1 MKPIYDNISF
11 DCSKSLT
18 KAFSTS
24 FSWSSRLLPM
34 DQRMAIYSI
43 YGFVRVADE
52 IVDTYHDYPQKELL
66 SKFESDLNDALRIG
80 ISTNPI
86 LNSFQGTVKKYNIER
101 PLIDAFMKSMRLDL
115 EKKNYKTEEEYKEY
129 IYGSA
134 DVVGLMCL
142 NVFVNGDKVQY
153 DKLKDSAMKL
163 GSAFQKVNF
172 LRDLKNDMEI
182 LERSYFPHIDF
193 AHLNK
198 ETKKEIVQEIRH
210 DFDEAFIGIRQLPDA
225 SRLAVYVA
233 YVYYKKLLQV
243 IKRKRPEMIMQSRIR
258 VSNAI
263 KMWLLFKSYLRYK
276 AGLLKRYDY

>member
-1 MKPIYDNISF
+1 MKAIFDNISF
-11 DCSKSLT
+11 DCSKQLT

-24 FSWSSRLLPM
+24 FSFSSRLLAPQ
-34 DQRMAIYSI
+34 QRQAIYAI

-52 IVDTYHDYPQKELL
+52 IVDTYHDYPQEKLL
-66 SKFESDLNDALRIG
+66 DRFERDLNEALETR

-86 LNSFQGTVKKYNIER
+86 LNAFQDTVYKYHIER
-101 PLIDAFMKSMRLDL
+101 EKIDTFLRSMRMDL
-115 EKKNYKTEEEYKEY
+115 EKKEYKTREEYQEY

-142 NVFVNGDKVQY
+142 RVFVEGDDGQY
-153 DKLKDSAMKL
+153 NKLKRSAMKL

-193 AHLNK
+193 KHLTR
-198 ETKKEIVQEIRH
+198 EVKKEIVAEIVA
-210 DFDEAFIGIRQLPDA
+210 DFDEAFFGIRQLPNS

-233 YVYYKKLLQV
+233 YVYYKKLLR
-243 IKRKRPEMIMQSRIR
+243 IIRRKRPEQILRTRIR
-258 VSNAI
+258 VGNAV

-276 AGLLKRYDY
+276 AGLLKRYD

>member
-1 MKPIYDNISF
+1 MKAIYDHISF
-11 DCSKSLT
+11 DCSKQLT

-24 FSWSSRLLPM
+24 FSFSSRLLAPQ
-34 DQRMAIYSI
+34 QRQAIYAI

-52 IVDTYHDYPQKELL
+52 IVDTYHDYPQEKLL
-66 SKFESDLNDALRIG
+66 KRFVRDLNEALETR

-86 LNSFQGTVKKYNIER
+86 LNAFQDTVYKYGLDREM
-101 PLIDAFMKSMRLDL
+101 IDAFLKSMRLDL
-115 EKKNYKTEEEYKEY
+115 EKKNYNTREEYQEY

-142 NVFVNGDKVQY
+142 RVFVEGDDEQY
-153 DKLKDSAMKL
+153 RKLKDSAMKL

-193 AHLNK
+193 KQLTS
-198 ETKKEIVQEIRH
+198 ETKKEIVDEIVA
-210 DFDEAFIGIRQLPDA
+210 DFDEAFLGIRKLPDS

-233 YVYYKKLLQV
+233 YVYYKKLLRV
-243 IKRKRPEMIMQSRIR
+243 IRRKRPEQILQTRIR
-258 VSNAI
+258 VSNAV

-276 AGLLKRYDY
+276 AGLLKRYD

>member
-1 MKPIYDNISF
+1 MKAIFDNISF
-11 DCSKSLT
+11 DCSRTLT

-24 FSWSSRLLPM
+24 FSFSSRLLEPP
-34 DQRMAIYSI
+34 QRQAIYAI

-52 IVDTYHDYPQKELL
+52 IVDTYHDYPQEKLL
-66 SKFESDLNDALRIG
+66 DRFERNLNEALETH

-86 LNSFQGTVKKYNIER
+86 LNAFQDTVFKYGLER
-101 PLIDAFMKSMRLDL
+101 EMIDAFLKSMRLDL
-115 EKKNYKTEEEYKEY
+115 QKKEYKTREEYQEY

-142 NVFVNGDKVQY
+142 RVFVEGDSEQY
-153 DKLKDSAMKL
+153 NRLKDSAMKL

-193 AHLNK
+193 KHLTREVKNDIV
-198 ETKKEIVQEIRH
+198 KEIVS
-210 DFDEAFIGIRQLPDA
+210 DFDEAFTGIRQLPDS

-233 YVYYKKLLQV
+233 YVYYKKLLR
-243 IKRKRPEMIMQSRIR
+243 IIRRKRPEQILQTRIR
-258 VSNAI
+258 VSNAV

-276 AGLLKRYDY
+276 AGLLKRYD

>member
-1 MKPIYDNISF
+1 MKALYDNISF
-11 DCSKSLT
+11 DCSKRLT

-24 FSWSSRLLPM
+24 FSFSSRLLAPQ
-34 DQRMAIYSI
+34 QRQAIYAI

-52 IVDTYHDYPQKELL
+52 IVDTYHDYPQEKLL
-66 SKFESDLNDALRIG
+66 DRFERDLNEALETR

-86 LNSFQGTVKKYNIER
+86 LNAFQDIVFKYRLER
-101 PLIDAFMKSMRLDL
+101 EMIDAFLKSMRLDL
-115 EKKNYKTEEEYKEY
+115 EKKEYKTREEYQEY

-142 NVFVNGDKVQY
+142 RVFVEGDDEQY
-153 DKLKDSAMKL
+153 NRLKDSAMKL

-193 AHLNK
+193 KHFTRK
-198 ETKKEIVQEIRH
+198 VKKEIVDEIVA
-210 DFDEAFIGIRQLPDA
+210 DFDEAFLGIRQLPDS
-225 SRLAVYVA
+225 SRLAVYLA
-233 YVYYKKLLQV
+233 YVYYKKLLR
-243 IKRKRPEMIMQSRIR
+243 IIRRKRPEQILRTRIR
-258 VSNAI
+258 VNNAV

-276 AGLLKRYDY
+276 AGLLKRYD

>member
-1 MKPIYDNISF
+1 MKALYDNISF
-11 DCSKSLT
+11 DCSKKLT

-24 FSWSSRLLPM
+24 FSFSSRLLPPA
-34 DQRMAIYSI
+34 QRQAIYAI

-52 IVDTYHDYPQKELL
+52 IVDTYHDFPQETLL
-66 SKFESDLNDALRIG
+66 NRFERDLNEALETH

-86 LNSFQGTVKKYNIER
+86 LNAFQETVFKYDIER
-101 PLIDAFMKSMRLDL
+101 EMIDAFLKSMRLDL
-115 EKKNYKTEEEYKEY
+115 EKKEYKTREEYQEY

-142 NVFVNGDKVQY
+142 KVFVEGENNQY
-153 DKLKDSAMKL
+153 EKLKDSAMKL

-172 LRDLKNDMEI
+172 LRDLKNDMEL

-193 AHLNK
+193 KHLTMEVK
-198 ETKKEIVQEIRH
+198 REIVEEIVA
-210 DFDEAFIGIRQLPDA
+210 DFDEAFTGIRQLPDS

-233 YVYYKKLLQV
+233 YVYYKKLLR
-243 IKRKRPEMIMQSRIR
+243 IIRRKRPEHILQTRIR

-276 AGLLKRYDY
+276 AGLLKRYD

>member
-1 MKPIYDNISF
+1 MKAIYDNISF
-11 DCSKSLT
+11 DCSKKLT

-24 FSWSSRLLPM
+24 FSFSSRLLPL
-34 DQRMAIYSI
+34 DQRQAIYAT

-52 IVDTYHDYPQKELL
+52 IVDTYHDYPQEKLL
-66 SKFESDLNDALRIG
+66 DRFERDLNEALETR

-86 LNSFQGTVKKYNIER
+86 LNAFQETVYKYNIER
-101 PLIDAFMKSMRLDL
+101 ELIDAFLKSMRLDL
-115 EKKNYKTEEEYKEY
+115 QKKDYKTREEYQEY

-142 NVFVNGDKVQY
+142 RVFVDGDFEQY
-153 DKLKDSAMKL
+153 ENLKESAMKL

-193 AHLNK
+193 KHFSNNAKNSIV
-198 ETKKEIVQEIRH
+198 KEIVQ
-210 DFDEAFIGIRQLPDA
+210 DFDEAFLGIRRLPDS

-233 YVYYKKLLQV
+233 YVYYKKLLRI
-243 IKRKRPEMIMQSRIR
+243 IKRTNPAKIMQSRIR
-258 VSNAI
+258 VRNVV

-276 AGLLKRYDY
+276 AGLLKRYD

>member
-1 MKPIYDNISF
+1 MKAIYDNISF
-11 DCSKSLT
+11 DCSKKLT

-24 FSWSSRLLPM
+24 FSFSSRLLPL
-34 DQRMAIYSI
+34 DQRQAIYAT

-52 IVDTYHDYPQKELL
+52 IVDTYHDYPQEKLL
-66 SKFESDLNDALRIG
+66 DRFERDLNEALETR

-86 LNSFQGTVKKYNIER
+86 LNAFQETVYKYNIER
-101 PLIDAFMKSMRLDL
+101 ELIDAFLKSMRLDL
-115 EKKNYKTEEEYKEY
+115 QKKDYKTSEEYQEY

-142 NVFVNGDKVQY
+142 RVFVDGDFEQY
-153 DKLKDSAMKL
+153 ENLKESAMKL

-193 AHLNK
+193 KHFSNK
-198 ETKKEIVQEIRH
+198 AKNSIVKEIVQ
-210 DFDEAFIGIRQLPDA
+210 DFDEAFLGIRRLPDS

-233 YVYYKKLLQV
+233 YVYYKKLLRI
-243 IKRKRPEMIMQSRIR
+243 IKRTNPAKIMQSRIR
-258 VSNAI
+258 VRNAE
-263 KMWLLFKSYLRYK
+263 KMWLLYKSYLRYK
-276 AGLLKRYDY
+276 AGLLKRYD

>member
-1 MKPIYDNISF
+1 
-11 DCSKSLT
+11 
-18 KAFSTS
+18 
-24 FSWSSRLLPM
+24 
-34 DQRMAIYSI
+34 MAIYSI

-52 IVDTYHDYPQKELL
+52 IVDTYHEYPQEELL
-66 SKFESDLNDALRIG
+66 NKFEEDLNDALKMG

-86 LNSFQGTVKKYNIER
+86 LNSFQETVKKYNIER

-142 NVFVNGDKVQY
+142 NVFVNGDKDQY
-153 DKLKDSAMKL
+153 EKLKDSAMKL

-182 LERSYFPHIDF
+182 LERSYFPHVDF
-193 AHLNK
+193 AHLDR
-198 ETKKEIVQEIRH
+198 ETKKKIVQEIRQ
-210 DFDEAFIGIRQLPDA
+210 DFDEAFTGIRQLPDA

-243 IKRKRPEMIMQSRIR
+243 IKRKKPELIMQSRIR
-258 VSNAI
+258 VSNAM
-263 KMWLLFKSYLRYK
+263 KMWLLFKSYLRYR

>member
-1 MKPIYDNISF
+1 MKALFDNISF
-11 DCSKSLT
+11 DCSKTLT

-24 FSWSSRLLPM
+24 FSFSSRLLAPE
-34 DQRMAIYSI
+34 QRQAIYAI

-52 IVDTYHDYPQKELL
+52 IVDTYHDYPQEKLL
-66 SKFESDLNDALRIG
+66 NRFERDLDEALETR

-86 LNSFQGTVKKYNIER
+86 LNAFQETVYKYKLEKEMIYSF
-101 PLIDAFMKSMRLDL
+101 LKSMRLDL
-115 EKKNYKTEEEYKEY
+115 DKKEYKTREEFEEY

-142 NVFVNGDKVQY
+142 KVFVEGDSHCY
-153 DKLKDSAMKL
+153 DILKDSAMKL

-172 LRDLKNDMEI
+172 LRDLKNDMDL

-193 AHLNK
+193 NNLTM
-198 ETKKEIVQEIRH
+198 EVKKDIVEEIVT
-210 DFDEAFIGIRQLPDA
+210 DFDEAFIGIRRLPDS

-233 YVYYKKLLQV
+233 YVYYKKLLR
-243 IKRKRPEMIMQSRIR
+243 IIRRKRPEEILQTRIR
-258 VSNAI
+258 VSNSM
-263 KMWLLFKSYLRYK
+263 KMWLLLKSYLRYK

>member
-1 MKPIYDNISF
+1 MKAIYDNISF
-11 DCSKSLT
+11 DCSKKLT

-24 FSWSSRLLPM
+24 FSFSSRLLPL
-34 DQRMAIYSI
+34 DQRQAIYAT

-52 IVDTYHDYPQKELL
+52 IVDTYHDYPQEKLL
-66 SKFESDLNDALRIG
+66 DRFERDLNEALETR

-86 LNSFQGTVKKYNIER
+86 LNAFQETVYKYNIER
-101 PLIDAFMKSMRLDL
+101 ELIDAFLKSMRLDL
-115 EKKNYKTEEEYKEY
+115 QKKDYKTSEEYQEY

-142 NVFVNGDKVQY
+142 RVFVDGDFEQY
-153 DKLKDSAMKL
+153 ENLKESAMKL

-193 AHLNK
+193 KHFSNK
-198 ETKKEIVQEIRH
+198 AKNSIVKEIVQ
-210 DFDEAFIGIRQLPDA
+210 DFDEAFLGIRRLPDS

-233 YVYYKKLLQV
+233 YVYYKKLLRI
-243 IKRKRPEMIMQSRIR
+243 IKRTNPAKIMQSRIR
-258 VSNAI
+258 VRNAV

-276 AGLLKRYDY
+276 AGLLKRYD

>member
-1 MKPIYDNISF
+1 MKALFDNISF
-11 DCSKSLT
+11 DCSKRLT

-24 FSWSSRLLPM
+24 FSFSSRLLPP
-34 DQRMAIYSI
+34 DQWQAIYAI

-52 IVDTYHDYPQKELL
+52 IVDTYHDYPQEKLL
-66 SKFESDLNDALRIG
+66 SRFERDLDEALETR

-86 LNSFQGTVKKYNIER
+86 LNAFQHTVYKYNLER
-101 PLIDAFMKSMRLDL
+101 EMIDAFLKSMRLDL
-115 EKKNYKTEEEYKEY
+115 EKKEYKTREEYQEY

-142 NVFVNGDKVQY
+142 KVFVEGDNDCY
-153 DKLKDSAMKL
+153 YILKDSAMKL

-172 LRDLKNDMEI
+172 LRDLKNDMEL

-193 AHLNK
+193 KHLSMAVK
-198 ETKKEIVQEIRH
+198 REIVDEIVA
-210 DFDEAFIGIRQLPDA
+210 DFDEAFTGIRRLPDS

-233 YVYYKKLLQV
+233 YVYYKKLLR
-243 IKRKRPEMIMQSRIR
+243 IIRRKKPEQILQTRIR
-258 VSNAI
+258 VSNGM

-276 AGLLKRYDY
+276 TGFLKRYD

>member
-1 MKPIYDNISF
+1 MKALYDNISF
-11 DCSKSLT
+11 DCSKRLT

-24 FSWSSRLLPM
+24 FSFSSRLLPP
-34 DQRMAIYSI
+34 DQRQAIYAI

-52 IVDTYHDYPQKELL
+52 IVDTYHDYPQEQLL
-66 SKFESDLNDALRIG
+66 NRFERDLNEAFETR

-86 LNSFQGTVKKYNIER
+86 LNAFQDIVFKYNIE
-101 PLIDAFMKSMRLDL
+101 PELIDAFLKSMRLDL
-115 EKKNYKTEEEYKEY
+115 EKKDYKTRDEYKEY

-142 NVFVNGDKVQY
+142 KVFVEGDNEQY
-153 DKLKDSAMKL
+153 EKLRDSAMKL

-172 LRDLKNDMEI
+172 LRDLKSDMEI

-193 AHLNK
+193 KHLSNDI
-198 ETKKEIVQEIRH
+198 KKEIVKEIVE
-210 DFDEAFIGIRQLPDA
+210 DFDEAFKGIRQLPDS

-233 YVYYKKLLQV
+233 YVYYKKLLR
-243 IKRKRPEMIMQSRIR
+243 IIRRKKPEQILQMRIR

-263 KMWLLFKSYLRYK
+263 KMWILFKSYLRYK
-276 AGLLKRYDY
+276 AGLLKRYD

>member
-1 MKPIYDNISF
+1 MKALFDNISF
-11 DCSKSLT
+11 DCSKNLT

-24 FSWSSRLLPM
+24 FSFSSRLLPP
-34 DQRMAIYSI
+34 DQRQAIYAI

-52 IVDTYHDYPQKELL
+52 IVDTYHDYPQEKLL
-66 SKFESDLNDALRIG
+66 DRFERNLNEALETH

-86 LNSFQGTVKKYNIER
+86 LNAFQQTVYRYHIER
-101 PLIDAFMKSMRLDL
+101 EMIDAFLKSMRLDL
-115 EKKNYKTEEEYKEY
+115 AKKEYKTREEYEEY

-142 NVFVNGDKVQY
+142 KVFVEGDEHCY
-153 DKLKDSAMKL
+153 DMLKDSAMKL

-172 LRDLKNDMEI
+172 LRDLKNDMDL

-193 AHLNK
+193 KHLNREVK
-198 ETKKEIVQEIRH
+198 REIVDEIVA
-210 DFDEAFIGIRQLPDA
+210 DFDQAFTGIRRLPDS

-233 YVYYKKLLQV
+233 YVYYKKLLR
-243 IKRKRPEMIMQSRIR
+243 IIHRKPPEQILQSRIR
-258 VSNAI
+258 VSNAM

-276 AGLLKRYDY
+276 AGLLKRYD